1 MQTPLTPQISLIGE
15 RGRAVT
21 PSLIEDAFTE
31 IEGAGDGLIVLA
43 EGTPMPEELPA
54 RELAEVL
61 GSAVSQP
68 KGLDYGWAR
77 GEAVLLEQVAR
88 FFDMIGV
95 PRRPAVV
102 VGGATQGMFL
112 AMYTLASPGDTVLTD
127 SATYSDALSCFA
139 SLGLRP
145 IGVED
150 DDQGMVP
157 EALDRAIVDERA
169 AGRRPAAI
177 YMIPTAHNPL
187 GMTLNAERRAAL
199 VEVARQHGVAI
210 VEDETYALF
219 DGAEVPRLS
228 ALAPEL
234 VVRLDSL
241 SKVLGPGL
249 RLGWVSGPDEV
260 VARVN
265 QLKAAVDVCAPV
277 PLQRAVATLLPEIRD
292 LAAPQLRGLEGRR
305 AALLGSLDEH
315 FGGLCHW
322 TRPSGGYFVWV
333 DLCGRCSGLDL
344 FRAGLKAGVA
354 VLPGAIFSPRRV
366 DTAVR
371 LGCANRTPAEVRE
384 GVARLRR
391 AYDALLSGGTA

>member
-1 MQTPLTPQISLIGE
+1 
-15 RGRAVT
+15 
-21 PSLIEDAFTE
+21 
-31 IEGAGDGLIVLA
+31 
-43 EGTPMPEELPA
+43 LPV

-61 GSAVSQP
+61 GSAVTQP

-88 FFDMIGV
+88 FFDLIGV

-102 VGGATQGMFL
+102 VGGATQGLFL
-112 AMYTLASPGDTVLTD
+112 ALYALASPGDTVLTD
-127 SATYSDALSCFA
+127 AATYSDALSCCA
-139 SLGLRP
+139 SLGLRTL
-145 IGVED
+145 GVED
-150 DDQGMVP
+150 DEQGMVP
-157 EALDRAIVDERA
+157 EALERSIGDERA

-187 GMTLNAERRAAL
+187 GMTLGTERRDAL
-199 VEVARQHGVAI
+199 VAIARRHGVAI

-219 DGAEVPRLS
+219 DGTEVPRLS

-234 VVRLDSL
+234 VIRLDSL

-249 RLGWVSGPDEV
+249 RIGWISGPDEV
-260 VARVN
+260 MDRVN
-265 QLKAAVDVCAPV
+265 QLKAAVDVCASV

-292 LAAPQLRGLEGRR
+292 LAAPQLRGLEERR

-315 FGGLCHW
+315 FGGLCRW
-322 TRPSGGYFVWV
+322 TRPRGGYFVWM
-333 DLCGRCSGLDL
+333 DLCGRCGSMDL

-354 VLPGAIFSPRRV
+354 VLPGAIFSPHRL

-371 LGCANRTPAEVRE
+371 LGCANRTPAELRE

-391 AYDALLSGGTA
+391 AYDTLLSGDKSG